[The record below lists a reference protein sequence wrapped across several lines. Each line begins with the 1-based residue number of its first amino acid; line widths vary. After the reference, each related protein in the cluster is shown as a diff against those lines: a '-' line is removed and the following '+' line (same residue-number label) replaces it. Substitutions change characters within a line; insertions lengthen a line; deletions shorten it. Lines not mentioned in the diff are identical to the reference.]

1 MESNVET
8 RLKQY
13 LRKRFQYQPV
23 QAGTLVYLLRNTARV
38 TGHDLDQSFAGI
50 GLAAGAQAK
59 IAAEVCGRALGL
71 GTYTAAERVVKKH
84 LDELLR
90 KHPNLHVT
98 SM

>member
-23 QAGTLVYLLRNTARV
+23 QAGTLIYLLRQAALV
-38 TGHDLDQSFAGI
+38 TGHDLDQWFAGI
-50 GLAAGAQAK
+50 GLGAGAQAR
-59 IAAEVCGRALGL
+59 IAAEVCGRALGR
-71 GTYTAAERVVKKH
+71 GTCTAAERVVKKH

-90 KHPNLHVT
+90 KHPNMHVT
-98 SM
+98 SI